1 MKVLKD
7 MEKACVGTLEE
18 EEEKEEKKEEEEE
31 DRLRHQG
38 GNDTK
43 RKP

>member
-18 EEEKEEKKEEEEE
+18 EEEKEEKKVE

>member
-18 EEEKEEKKEEEEE
+18 EEEKEEKKEEEE